1 MKKYRIGIVGYNEKL
16 ERSFFQTSIL
26 EDLKS
31 QFEVDI
37 LTTYESSSRIK
48 VTRIESYFTQY
59 EIKLF
64 ALLTNLCWITYRKQ
78 SSSFIFRFKRMYLSD
93 FNWIQKKDKGSV
105 DILFLVKRLLNTLEI
120 ILKTKSTFWFL
131 VPFKKKLLHIL
142 SNRIPQN
149 KKILSVL
156 GHYDFVIIH
165 SSGVDKYTSI
175 ICNTLSKSKTLSL
188 IVAEN
193 WDNLTSKQVMLFKPN
208 FVTSIG
214 DIDFE
219 NIKRIH
225 GFTDSQVLSI
235 GLPKLYFLK
244 DVNRNVNRT
253 EDDFKI
259 YYVGFYLPH
268 DEINLLNNLVE
279 EIAQSGVKATIFYRP
294 HPKQAV
300 RLSNRILDQRIVKI
314 SHSINHSTGL
324 MDLNDAYKEDL
335 LNADLVIGPPTTLI
349 LEAMIAKCPV
359 LIDLTDDRVHRT
371 TARKAATEYLH
382 IKDFVRVF
390 KDLTFHEISELIPMI
405 QQLVDQ
411 NSRVINYKDLSK
423 VVTDDTFM
431 YGLKLSE
438 FIEEKLESNRN
449 GI

>member
-1 MKKYRIGIVGYNEKL
+1 M
-16 ERSFFQTSIL
+16 
-26 EDLKS
+26 
-31 QFEVDI
+31 
-37 LTTYESSSRIK
+37 
-48 VTRIESYFTQY
+48 
-59 EIKLF
+59 
-64 ALLTNLCWITYRKQ
+64 
-78 SSSFIFRFKRMYLSD
+78 
-93 FNWIQKKDKGSV
+93 
-105 DILFLVKRLLNTLEI
+105 DILFLAKRLLNTLEI
-120 ILKTKSTFWFL
+120 FLKTKSTFWFL

-149 KKILSVL
+149 TKFLSVL
-156 GHYDFVIIH
+156 GHYDFIVIH

-259 YYVGFYLPH
+259 YYVGFYLLH

-279 EIAQSGVKATIFYRP
+279 EIAQSGVKATICYRP

-300 RLSNRILDQRIVKI
+300 RHSNRILDQRIVKI

-382 IKDFVRVF
+382 IKDFVRVL
-390 KDLTFHEISELIPMI
+390 KILRSMR
-405 QQLVDQ
+405 LV
-411 NSRVINYKDLSK
+411 NWPR
-423 VVTDDTFM
+423 
-431 YGLKLSE
+431 
-438 FIEEKLESNRN
+438 
-449 GI
+449 